1 MDIGQAPRDI
11 APNLFK
17 LAWRKNQTVAEDL
30 ENNNWTR
37 GLWRMSTA
45 TEIAELISLWEAVS
59 EVQLTENEDSI
70 RWKLTTS
77 GQYSSRSTY
86 RAQLAGSYCS
96 FDALAIWKTKVESK
110 HRFFAWLLVQRKI
123 LTADKLLA
131 KNCPCNPMCPL
142 CDQENETTDHLCLH
156 CVFVQEVWVL
166 VAEWSDDAVH
176 VPGRQQL
183 LLQWWN
189 FGLGGLQLRPKAG
202 RQQSESIRLGTFG
215 KRGIGEF
222 LNLPRLR
229 LDECYN

>member
-1 MDIGQAPRDI
+1 MEE
-11 APNLFK
+11 
-17 LAWRKNQTVAEDL
+17 NQTVAEDL
-30 ENNNWTR
+30 EHSNWTR

-70 RWKLTTS
+70 RWKWTAS
-77 GQYSSRSTY
+77 GQYSSRSAY

-96 FDALAIWKTKVESK
+96 FDALAIWKAKVESK

-131 KNCPCNPMCPL
+131 RNWPCNPMCPL

-156 CVFVQEVWVL
+156 CIFAQEVWVL
-166 VAEWSDDAVH
+166 VAEWSDGAVH
-176 VPGRQQL
+176 VPAVNNCCCNG
-183 LLQWWN
+183 
-189 FGLGGLQLRPKAG
+189 GILGWVGLQLCPKAG
-202 RQQSESIRLGTFG
+202 RQQPESIRLGTFG

-222 LNLPRLR
+222 LNLPRLH

>member
-11 APNLFK
+11 ALNLFK

-70 RWKLTTS
+70 RWKWTAS
-77 GQYSSRSTY
+77 GQYSSRSAY

-96 FDALAIWKTKVESK
+96 FDALAIWKAKVESK
-110 HRFFAWLLVQRKI
+110 HRFFAWLLVQRKM

-131 KNCPCNPMCPL
+131 RNWPCNPMCPL
-142 CDQENETTDHLCLH
+142 CGLENETTDHLCLH
-156 CVFVQEVWVL
+156 CVF
-166 VAEWSDDAVH
+166 A
-176 VPGRQQL
+176 
-183 LLQWWN
+183 
-189 FGLGGLQLRPKAG
+189 
-202 RQQSESIRLGTFG
+202 
-215 KRGIGEF
+215 
-222 LNLPRLR
+222 
-229 LDECYN
+229 